1 MPSTTSS
8 ARRASPLPPA
18 ERRDAI
24 LTAVLPLLLERGA
37 AVTSRE
43 LAAAAGVAEGTIFK
57 VFTDK
62 DDLLLAAF
70 ERAADPTP
78 FQQAVAAIDPDLPFE
93 ERLVEA
99 TALMQR
105 RLLDI
110 TRLHSQIDPAG
121 RRPAPDR
128 LPDDPAMTAVFE
140 SAPECVR
147 PTPNEAARQLRA
159 VVLNLSNP
167 VFVDPPLDA
176 RQIVELFLHGV
187 GSDR

>member
-1 MPSTTSS
+1 MDMKTAFLTIVAAFSVGQAFAETVADGGTPADVAVQTT
-8 ARRASPLPPA
+8 
-18 ERRDAI
+18 
-24 LTAVLPLLLERGA
+24 GA
-37 AVTSRE
+37 GRY
-43 LAAAAGVAEGTIFK
+43 
-57 VFTDK
+57 FTDK

-78 FQQAVAAIDPDLPFE
+78 FQQAVAAIDPGLPFE
-93 ERLVEA
+93 ERLVAA

-140 SAPECVR
+140 SAPESVR
-147 PTPNEAARQLRA
+147 LAPNEAARQLRA

-176 RQIVELFLHGV
+176 RQIVDLFLHGV